1 MDGNSFLHSSFF
13 FGRTT
18 VLATI
23 DYTILGLP
31 LLQTTSSFHGKISR
45 ESTLSIARIRTSPA
59 SAGSAP
65 PRGDSAPVVLSPD
78 RPAWPQWTSKPGG
91 RNKNRKTSENGSV
104 DTPFWEDATSKKK
117 NCHNHR
123 WLKKIIAWFSA
134 FSHIHCLVRNS
145 GCTVGCWVHLRHP
158 NSMKPW
164 QKHHESTSMV
174 LYAPWVTNVCNGDI
188 SGYKK
193 SSLMLDVPFL
203 TSTSGK
209 FGKTLYVGKPCYTRI

>member
-1 MDGNSFLHSSFF
+1 MEILFSIPPFFWKNYSSCNYRLCNSGTPLVANHIKFPWENKSRVNIIHSSHQNFTCF
-13 FGRTT
+13 CRFCTT
-18 VLATI
+18 TWRLCSCRSFTGQTCVAPMDIQTRGQKQKQKNLGEWQCWHS
-23 DYTILGLP
+23 ILG
-31 LLQTTSSFHGKISR
+31 R
-45 ESTLSIARIRTSPA
+45 CNVE
-59 SAGSAP
+59 
-65 PRGDSAPVVLSPD
+65 
-78 RPAWPQWTSKPGG
+78 
-91 RNKNRKTSENGSV
+91 
-104 DTPFWEDATSKKK
+104 KKK
-117 NCHNHR
+117 
-123 WLKKIIAWFSA
+123 LSQPQMIKKIIAWFSA